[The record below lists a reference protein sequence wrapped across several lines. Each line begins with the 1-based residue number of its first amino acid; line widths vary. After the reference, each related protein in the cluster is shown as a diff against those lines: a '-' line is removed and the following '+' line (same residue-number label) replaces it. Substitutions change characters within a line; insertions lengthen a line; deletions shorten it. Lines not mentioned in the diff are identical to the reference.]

1 MRQINDEVVA
11 TKEMTFYV
19 PAFHVVKPGDKGL
32 VENTHP
38 DGTSADVSGENV
50 DQNDD
55 RADGNHDD
63 SADDTFILCLHQGIP
78 L

>member
-38 DGTSADVSGENV
+38 DVKAYRAPSDPLHPCPNLVRFSGAPGKV
-50 DQNDD
+50 WVGDD
-55 RADGNHDD
+55 E
-63 SADDTFILCLHQGIP
+63 IE
-78 L
+78 